1 MNKNLLIVVAAL
13 LILIAS
19 IAFDISQRRAYYQN
33 QAKVQKEIDEIKS
46 VAVMQKLWKA
56 KGIKSKINRILNSIP
71 ANKRKNVKISRSK
84 AQLNLSNLSDRELNK
99 VLSKLAM
106 LPIEFKSLNIK
117 RDNQNYSMEC
127 LCVW

>member
-1 MNKNLLIVVAAL
+1 MSKNLLIVVVSAIIL
-13 LILIAS
+13 LGS
-19 IAFDISQRRAYYQN
+19 IAFDISQRRAYYNN
-33 QAKVQKEIDEIKS
+33 QAKVQKDIDEIKN
-46 VAVMQKLWKA
+46 VAALQKLWKA
-56 KGIKSKINRILNSIP
+56 KGIKSKLNRILNSIP
-71 ANKRKNVKISRSK
+71 SSKKQNVKISRSK
-84 AQLNLSNLSDRELNK
+84 VELNLKNLSDRELNK